1 MRPMSDFLGQ
11 VRSHLGLPRFSPR
24 CRVNLRGVADYR
36 LELLEPRLV
45 LHANVVLDAEH
56 LAVFGARDATT
67 GVISGGL
74 VSDAALT
81 YRSIASGNWSSA
93 SIWGHNDGNG
103 NFVSD
108 GTIPGNDANVLI
120 ATGTVVTVDGNESI
134 GPNNSRVALRTI
146 RDDGTLRFDPN
157 ADTRLL
163 VDTIIVESSGVFQ
176 MGTAGT
182 PIAANHKARLVF
194 ADREIGLTA
203 AQQVTFDAAQLAW
216 DPLQF
221 SHGLVSHGD
230 VSIYGS
236 TVTSFVNVAAG
247 LNEKVTTIDLSAS
260 PPIGW
265 QVGDRLVVS
274 GSTASN
280 NKGVNQDE
288 QLAIAAINGNIVTL
302 SAPLK
307 YKHAAGMAYVADVTR
322 NTTLASENPNIV
334 ARRGHT
340 MFMHNDDVHIAGAGF
355 YGLGRTDKRTLIDDP
370 VLVDDLDH
378 PGMKTTDV
386 ITPYVNAEH
395 PELGHRVLVPV
406 VDAAGN
412 QVKNADGTV
421 QLQIGRTGLN
431 PRGRYAVHFHRAG
444 FAAEAATISDSAVVD
459 SPGWGIVN
467 HSSNVNVTDN
477 VVFNA
482 TGSSYITEA
491 GDEIGTFDHNIS
503 IHSLG
508 SGDGIES
515 RKQVQDFGHQGD
527 GFWLQGGNVSLTN
540 NVVSG
545 QRHSGYVFFPVG
557 LIQKGLGTTTISG
570 ANLSQYAWADAT
582 KTYAVGDVP
591 LKQFKGNVA
600 FGAED
605 GFESWFTLL
614 EATHQSRSVIED
626 FSVRNTNGS
635 AAIFTPY
642 TNQMTFK
649 NVTEI
654 GNVANPGGIGFNR
667 NTVTRNIIY
676 DHVSV
681 VGYGVGIDAPVNG
694 SNRIVGGTF
703 NNLKN
708 IVIVTANS
716 RDRVVA
722 IDDADQN
729 DPIHFTDNL
738 MQLVNGVATPRVQY
752 DVFLQTNFNPKLN
765 DLTRLFNRDVITMG
779 TVSHNGQQ
787 LYYFEQGANF
797 VPFNT
802 SSSDGVAAWVPTALR
817 NKTNQQIFD
826 QYGLAIG
833 GIVAPASATQSD
845 PRINAL
851 IGPTST
857 YQTGLELES
866 AKYSNQLA
874 TYKLQYRYT
883 DPAINTRVTVRE
895 QTATPLTQGWN
906 LLTRTILGATRTL
919 LVYGDTTGPTFAINP
934 NLSTTL
940 NKADLANGTS
950 FVIDGQLLDDSF
962 GSKHFNITIKL
973 NDANFVSV
981 LQTRADGTQFVTISF
996 QIKDFAGNT
1005 SMVNLD
1011 FNVSTIATLVK
1022 DMGRRNQ
1029 PLFDV
1034 SATLQALLAAQ

>member
-1 MRPMSDFLGQ
+1 MRSMATFLQQ
-11 VRSHLGLPRFSPR
+11 VRTRLGMPRLSSR
-24 CRVNLRGVADYR
+24 RRNGWRGTANYR
-36 LELLEPRLV
+36 LEMLEPRLV

-67 GVISGGL
+67 GVVSGGL

-81 YRSIASGNWSSA
+81 YKSIASGNWSNA
-93 SIWGHNDGNG
+93 SIWGHNTGNG
-103 NFVSD
+103 VFASD
-108 GTIPGNDANVLI
+108 GTLPGNDANVLI
-120 ATGTVVTVDGNESI
+120 STGTVVTVDGNESVDL
-134 GPNNSRVALRTI
+134 NNSRVALRTI

-163 VDTIIVESSGVFQ
+163 VDTIIVEPIGVFE
-176 MGTAGT
+176 MGTAAT
-182 PIAANHKARLVF
+182 PITANHKARLVF
-194 ADREIGLTA
+194 ADREMGLTP

-236 TVTSFVNVAAG
+236 TVTSFVNVGAG
-247 LNEKVTTIDLSAS
+247 LNEKATSIDLSAS
-260 PPIGW
+260 PPTGW
-265 QVGDRLVVS
+265 QVGDRLVIS

-288 QLAIAAINGNIVTL
+288 QLAIAAINGNTVVL

-334 ARRGHT
+334 AHRGHV
-340 MFMHNDDVHIAGAGF
+340 MFMHNDDVHVAGAGF

-412 QVKNADGTV
+412 PVNNPDGTP
-421 QLQIGRTGLN
+421 QLQIARTGLN

-444 FAAEAATISDSAVVD
+444 FADTAATISDSAVVD

-482 TGSSYITEA
+482 TGAAYITEA
-491 GDEIGTFDHNIS
+491 GDELGTFNHNIA

-515 RKQVQDFGHQGD
+515 RKRVQDFGHQGD

-540 NVVSG
+540 NVVAG
-545 QRHSGYVFFPVG
+545 ERHSGYVFFPVG
-557 LIQKGLGTTTISG
+557 LEQKGLGTTTISG
-570 ANLSQYAWADAT
+570 ANLSQYSWADAT

-614 EATHQSRSVIED
+614 NVTHHDQSVIED

-642 TNQMTFK
+642 TNQMTFR
-649 NVTEI
+649 NVTEL
-654 GNVANPGGIGFNR
+654 GNPASPGGIGFNR
-667 NTVTRNIIY
+667 NTVTRNITY

-708 IVIVTANS
+708 IVIMTANS
-716 RDRVVA
+716 RDRVVN
-722 IDDADQN
+722 IDDAGPN
-729 DPIHFTDNL
+729 DPIHFVDNL
-738 MQLVNGVATPRVQY
+738 TSTVNGVVTPRTQY
-752 DVFLQTNFNPKLN
+752 DVFLQTNFNPKER
-765 DLTRLFNRDVITMG
+765 DLTRLFNRDVILMG
-779 TVSHNGQQ
+779 TVNHNGQQ
-787 LYYFEQGANF
+787 LYYIEQGANF
-797 VPFNT
+797 IPFNT
-802 SSSDGVAAWVPTALR
+802 ASPDGVAAWVPTALR
-817 NKTNQQIFD
+817 DKTNQQIFT

-833 GIVAPASATQSD
+833 GVVAPASATQSD
-845 PRINAL
+845 PKINAL

-857 YQTGLELES
+857 YQPNIELGS
-866 AKYSNQLA
+866 AKYSNELA
-874 TYKLQYRYT
+874 TYKLRYSYT
-883 DPAINTRVTVRE
+883 DPTTNARVVVRE
-895 QTATPLTQGWN
+895 QTPSPLVQGWN
-906 LLTRTILGATRTL
+906 LLTRTILNATRTF
-919 LVYGDTTGPTFAINP
+919 LVYGDIIGPTFQINP

-940 NKADLANGTS
+940 NKADIANGTS
-950 FVIDGQLLDDSF
+950 FVIDGQILDDSF

-973 NDANFVSV
+973 NDANNVSA
-981 LQTRADGTQFVTISF
+981 LKTRADGSQFVTISF

-1011 FNVSTIATLVK
+1011 FTVTTTAILVK

-1034 SATLQALLAAQ
+1034 SATLQALLASQ

>member
-1 MRPMSDFLGQ
+1 M
-11 VRSHLGLPRFSPR
+11 
-24 CRVNLRGVADYR
+24 
-36 LELLEPRLV
+36 
-45 LHANVVLDAEH
+45 LHANVVLDSEH

-67 GVISGGL
+67 GVVTGGL
-74 VSDAALT
+74 VGDAALS
-81 YRSIASGNWSSA
+81 YKSIASGNWSNA

-108 GTIPGNDANVLI
+108 GTLPGNDANVLI
-120 ATGTVVTVDGNESI
+120 STGTVVTVNGDVSVSPE
-134 GPNNSRVALRTI
+134 NSRVALRTI

-163 VDTIIVESSGVFQ
+163 VDTIIVEPKGVFE
-176 MGTAGT
+176 MGTAAT

-194 ADREIGLTA
+194 ADRELGLSA
-203 AQQVTFDAAQLAW
+203 AQQVTFDAGQLAW

-236 TVTSFVNVAAG
+236 TVTSFVNVGAG
-247 LNEKVTTIDLSAS
+247 LNQGATSIDLSAS
-260 PPIGW
+260 PAMGW
-265 QVGDRLVVS
+265 QVGDRLVIS

-280 NKGVNQDE
+280 ANGVNQDE
-288 QLAIAAINGNIVTL
+288 GLAIAAINGNTVVL

-307 YKHAAGMAYVADVTR
+307 YKHAAGMAYVANVTR

-334 ARRGHT
+334 AHRGHV
-340 MFMHNDDVHIAGAGF
+340 MFMHNDNVHVAGAGF

-378 PGMKTTDV
+378 QGMQTTDV

-412 QVKNADGTV
+412 QVKNPDGTV
-421 QLQIGRTGLN
+421 QLQIARTGLN
-431 PRGRYAVHFHRAG
+431 PRGRYAVHFHRTG
-444 FAAEAATISDSAVVD
+444 FAVDDPATISDSAVVD

-467 HSSNVNVTDN
+467 HSSNVNVSDN

-482 TGSSYITEA
+482 TGAAYITEA
-491 GDEIGTFDHNIS
+491 GDELGTFDHNIA
-503 IHSLG
+503 IHSRG

-540 NVVSG
+540 NVVAG

-557 LIQKGLGTTTISG
+557 LDQKGLGTTKISG
-570 ANLSQYAWADAT
+570 ANLSQYSWANAAEM
-582 KTYAVGDVP
+582 YAVGDVP

-614 EATHQSRSVIED
+614 NVTHHDQSVIED
-626 FSVRNTNGS
+626 FSVRNIKGS

-649 NVTEI
+649 NLTAI
-654 GNVANPGGIGFNR
+654 GNPAGPGGIGINR
-667 NTVTRNIIY
+667 NTVTRNITY
-676 DHVSV
+676 DHVNL
-681 VGYGVGIDAPVNG
+681 VGYAVGIDVPVNG

-708 IVIVTANS
+708 IVIRTANS
-716 RDRVVA
+716 RDRVVN
-722 IDDADQN
+722 IDDAGPN
-729 DPIHFTDNL
+729 DPIHFVDNL
-738 MQLVNGVATPRVQY
+738 TSTVNGQVTPRVQF
-752 DVFLQTNFNPKLN
+752 DVFLDTNFNPEER
-765 DLTRLFNRDVITMG
+765 DLTRLFNRDVILMG
-779 TVSHNGQQ
+779 TVNHNGQQ
-787 LYYFEQGANF
+787 LYYIEQGANF
-797 VPFNT
+797 IPFNT
-802 SSSDGVAAWVPTALR
+802 ASPRGVAAWVPTALR
-817 NKTNQQIFD
+817 DLTNQQIFT

-857 YQTGLELES
+857 YLPTIKLGS
-866 AKYSNQLA
+866 AKYSNDLA
-874 TYKLQYRYT
+874 NYKLRYSYT
-883 DPAINTRVTVRE
+883 DPTTNSQVVVGE
-895 QTATPLTQGWN
+895 QTAAPLDQGWN

-919 LVYGDTTGPTFAINP
+919 LVYGDIIPPTFQVNS
-934 NLSTTL
+934 NLTTTL
-940 NKADLANGTS
+940 NNADIANGRR
-950 FVIDGQLLDDSF
+950 FVIDGQILDDSF

-973 NDANFVSV
+973 NDANSVSA
-981 LQTRADGTQFVTISF
+981 LKTRADGSRFVTISF
-996 QIKDFAGNT
+996 QITDFAGNK

-1011 FNVSTIATLVK
+1011 FSVATTATLVK
-1022 DMGRRNQ
+1022 DLGRKNE

-1034 SATLQALLAAQ
+1034 SATLAALLASQ

>member
-1 MRPMSDFLGQ
+1 MRAMSDFLGQ
-11 VRSHLGLPRFSPR
+11 VRSRLGLPRFSPR
-24 CRVNLRGVADYR
+24 RRVNLRGVADYR

-103 NFVSD
+103 NFLSD

-120 ATGTVVTVDGNESI
+120 ATGTVVTVDGNESV

-163 VDTIIVESSGVFQ
+163 VDTIIVEPTGVFQ
-176 MGTAGT
+176 MGTAAA

-194 ADREIGLTA
+194 ADRELGLTA

-247 LNEKVTTIDLSAS
+247 LNERATTINLIAS
-260 PPIGW
+260 PPTGW
-265 QVGDRLVVS
+265 QVGDRLVIS
-274 GSTASN
+274 GSTAAN
-280 NKGVNQDE
+280 NRGVNQDE
-288 QLAIAAINGNIVTL
+288 QLAIAAINGNTITL
-302 SAPLK
+302 SAPLS
-307 YKHAAGMAYVADVTR
+307 YRHAAGMAYVADVTR
-322 NTTLASENPNIV
+322 NTTLASETPGIV

-378 PGMKTTDV
+378 PGLKTTDV
-386 ITPYVNAEH
+386 LTPYVNAEH

-412 QVKNADGTV
+412 PVSNPDGTV
-421 QLQIGRTGLN
+421 QTQIARTGLN
-431 PRGRYAVHFHRAG
+431 PRGRYAVHFHRTG
-444 FAAEAATISDSAVVD
+444 FGADATTISDSAIVD

-482 TGSSYITEA
+482 TGAAYITEA
-491 GDEIGTFDHNIS
+491 GDELGTFDHNIA

-515 RKQVQDFGHQGD
+515 RKRVQDFGHQGD

-540 NVVSG
+540 NVVAG

-557 LIQKGLGTTTISG
+557 LDQRGLGTTTISG
-570 ANLSQYAWADAT
+570 ANLSQYSWADAT
-582 KTYAVGDVP
+582 RNYAVGDVP

-614 EATHQSRSVIED
+614 EANHQSRSVIED
-626 FSVRNTNGS
+626 FSVRSTNGS

-676 DHVSV
+676 DHVAV

-708 IVIVTANS
+708 IVIMTANS
-716 RDRVVA
+716 RDRVVN
-722 IDDADQN
+722 IDDASPS
-729 DPIHFTDNL
+729 DPIHFIDNL
-738 MQLVNGVATPRVQY
+738 TQTVYGVVTPRVQY
-752 DVFLQTNFNPKLN
+752 DVFLQANFNPRDN
-765 DLTRLFNRDVITMG
+765 DLTRLFNRDVVRMG
-779 TVSHNGQQ
+779 TVMHNGQQ

-797 VPFNT
+797 IPFN
-802 SSSDGVAAWVPTALR
+802 SSSPGGVAAWVPAALR
-817 NKTNQQIFD
+817 DKTNQQIFD
-826 QYGLAIG
+826 QFGLAIG

-851 IGPTST
+851 IGPVAT
-857 YQTGLELES
+857 YLPNLELNS
-866 AKYSNQLA
+866 PKYSNQL
-874 TYKLQYRYT
+874 TNYQLRYSYT
-883 DPAINTRVTVRE
+883 DPATNARVTVRE
-895 QTATPLTQGWN
+895 QTPTPLVQGWN

-919 LVYGDTTGPTFAINP
+919 LVYGDVIGPTFQINA

-940 NKADLANGTS
+940 NMADLANGTN
-950 FVIDGQLLDDSF
+950 FVIDGQILDDSF
-962 GSKHFNITIKL
+962 GSRHFNITIKL
-973 NDANFVSV
+973 NDANAVSV
-981 LQTRADGTQFVTISF
+981 LKTRADGSQFVTISF
-996 QIKDFAGNT
+996 QIRDFAGNT
-1005 SMVNLD
+1005 MTVSLD
-1011 FNVSTIATLVK
+1011 FNVTTTATLVK
-1022 DMGRRNQ
+1022 DMTRRNE

-1034 SATLQALLAAQ
+1034 SASLQALLASQ